1 MTSSKRQD
9 DKSNHQVQP
18 SVVQEMRIF
27 IRCPQE
33 GCGAVFG
40 GEESSV
46 LGKYSK
52 HMGEHELRIRED
64 NGKALDLSEAT
75 FRAPSK
81 RKKRL
86 RPQSA

>member
-1 MTSSKRQD
+1 MVK
-9 DKSNHQVQP
+9 N
-18 SVVQEMRIF
+18 MRIF

-33 GCGAVFG
+33 GCDAVFG

-46 LGKYSK
+46 LGQYSK
-52 HMGEHELRIRED
+52 HMGEHQLRIREE
-64 NGKALDLSEAT
+64 NGKALDLSETT